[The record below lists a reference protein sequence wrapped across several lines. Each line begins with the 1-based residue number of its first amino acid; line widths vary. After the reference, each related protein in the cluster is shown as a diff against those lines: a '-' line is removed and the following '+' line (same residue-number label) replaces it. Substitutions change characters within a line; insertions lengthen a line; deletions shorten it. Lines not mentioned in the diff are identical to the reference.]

1 MEAILSLVLY
11 FKPLRDLSLVWLT
24 GKNVENISSDKRWK
38 FLSEQ
43 IWMHPL
49 DRAYLFYFCL
59 LFLHDPHLV

>member
-43 IWMHPL
+43 IWLLSL
-49 DRAYLFYFCL
+49 DWAYLLSFVSSL
-59 LFLHDPHLV
+59 ST